1 MNESGLFWVLPTD
14 TKLHER
20 MANNDKLAE
29 SVESFKANKLIFQNS
44 VNYIVSLLFA
54 LGYYV

>member
-1 MNESGLFWVLPTD
+1 MNQSGLFWVLPTD

-29 SVESFKANKLIFQNS
+29 SVESLKANKLIFQNS
-44 VNYIVSLLFA
+44 VNYIVSL
-54 LGYYV
+54 GYRL